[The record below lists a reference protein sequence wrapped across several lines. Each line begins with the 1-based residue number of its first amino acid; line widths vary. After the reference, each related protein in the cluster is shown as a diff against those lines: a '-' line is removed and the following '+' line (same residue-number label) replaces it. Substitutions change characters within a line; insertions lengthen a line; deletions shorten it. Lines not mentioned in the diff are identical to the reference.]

1 MSTPAPALRLSN
13 VSFRY
18 RRHASP
24 ALNGLDAVFP
34 SGRTAILGPNG
45 AGKSTLLGIISGM
58 LKRSTGA
65 ITLSTGNGSL
75 TVDDSLFR
83 TEIGL
88 MPQQPEF
95 IPNLTAKEHL
105 IYAGWL
111 TGLSQSAAKAE
122 SEAWLHRVN
131 LRDHAEKRCGEL
143 SGGMK
148 KRLAFASANIG
159 SPALLLLDEPT
170 AGLDPH
176 QRSVFRDIV
185 LDTNPDTIVLIA
197 THQVDDLPQLVEHVA
212 VISHDSLTFLGAV
225 DEFVGQKMG
234 ASPTLSELEQAYTR
248 YVLAGEM
255 A

>member
-1 MSTPAPALRLSN
+1 MSTPAPALRMSN

-18 RRHASP
+18 RRHASLT
-24 ALNGLDAVFP
+24 LNSLDAVFP
-34 SGRTAILGPNG
+34 SGRTAVLGPNG
-45 AGKSTLLGIISGM
+45 AGKSTLFGVISGM
-58 LKRSTGA
+58 LKRSTGT
-65 ITLSTGNGSL
+65 ITLGTGKSAL

-95 IPNLTAKEHL
+95 IPNLTAEEHL

-111 TGLSQSAAKAE
+111 SGLSQPAAKAE
-122 SEAWLHRVN
+122 SETWLYRVN
-131 LRDHAEKRCGEL
+131 LRDHAEKRCREL

-148 KRLAFASANIG
+148 KRLAFASASIG

-185 LDTNPDTIVLIA
+185 VDTDPDRIVLIA
-197 THQVDDLPQLVEHVA
+197 THQVDDLPHLVEHVA
-212 VISHDSLTFLGAV
+212 VISHGSLTFFGSV
-225 DEFVGQKMG
+225 DEFVGQKTG
-234 ASPTLSELEQAYTR
+234 SSPTLSELEQAYTR
-248 YVLAGEM
+248 YALAEETS
-255 A
+255 